1 MYVVGEG
8 CPSRSWAKPEGGL
21 GALHRPSRDLARC
34 APGNPDPH
42 LRWFSLRWWHKA
54 ELFLQPGWGP
64 HPPTQRSPCLV
75 PPWPLVS
82 PLPLPSAVGLTLSR
96 LQQRSSPQAHLQA
109 SKLGL
114 CLGSSSASG
123 PHLQAPDAQSP
134 LPGPCGGQVPVRAKP
149 SPPATL
155 PRLQSPSRALGATST
170 GEPVGVTR
178 HTHSPASSKDQP
190 HE

>member
-64 HPPTQRSPCLV
+64 HPPPRGLPALCPPGPWSAPCLSPCRGAD
-75 PPWPLVS
+75 PLEARG
-82 PLPLPSAVGLTLSR
+82 P
-96 LQQRSSPQAHLQA
+96 AHKPTCRPA
-109 SKLGL
+109 SW
-114 CLGSSSASG
+114 ARVWG
-123 PHLQAPDAQSP
+123 PHLQAVPTSRHQMLRAHSQVPAGDRFPSGQNRHLQPRSPGSDLCLEPLGPP
-134 LPGPCGGQVPVRAKP
+134 LPVSMWV
-149 SPPATL
+149 
-155 PRLQSPSRALGATST
+155 
-170 GEPVGVTR
+170 
-178 HTHSPASSKDQP
+178 
-190 HE
+190 